1 MSVPA
6 ALKETVADDAP
17 RVRREAGAS
26 RSLVRRIL
34 MPLASLK
41 LTLVLFALSI
51 FLVFTSTLA
60 QKELDVWDVID
71 GWYRVDDRLLITDSF
86 PFINFSELFVRI
98 PLNLANILDKTLVPD
113 WVLPSVRPLPEIP
126 GALWFP
132 RGWLLGL
139 LMAVNLLAAHTVRFT
154 IQSKGSR
161 LYSGLVVLALGCYA
175 TFLAI
180 ESGASREG
188 ILGEAI
194 IGWSLLWKL
203 MLLGLTTAAFF
214 GIVAFFRM
222 DKSKKFERFGVGFG
236 ALSCAALV
244 ITALSLGNAAQF
256 DPESMRILWQL
267 LKGTGAGL
275 VLLAGCHLVFNKRAG
290 IVLLHGG
297 VGLIFLYEVIVGTS
311 HEENQM
317 SVFEGTKSNWVHDI
331 RTGELAI
338 TQRGSDGKDIVA
350 AIPQKIFR
358 DGETYELPNM
368 PLEVRLVKF
377 FKNSDVRDLKKGETT
392 EATAGMGKNLFVEDL
407 KPASGVD
414 ARQTGDVAAAFVEVR
429 EKGPGGK
436 SLGTFLV
443 SQLIWNIHFQNGMY
457 PPDEFKVGDKDYSLE
472 LRFRRTYKP
481 YVIEVKEVRKDDYLA
496 GDTPRN
502 YSSLLHVVDKT
513 RGIDREE
520 PIKMNSPMR
529 FAGETFY
536 QSGYNEVDGKKM
548 TTISVVENHGWMLP
562 YVSCMIV
569 AIGMLAQFGITLG
582 RFLARRRERAL
593 VSIAGVAVGGLT
605 GLNVADK
612 LNRKIDD
619 KRTKDREARKAARNS
634 PADEVVAP
642 VADSSWTVKWLPW
655 AGVALVVVMAAY
667 TAKPPRVKEGEMD
680 FYAFG
685 KLPVAFES
693 RVKPFDSM
701 ARSTLAYMSHR
712 QTTKKDPGDR
722 SEKSKSATQWMLDVI
737 TDADV
742 AHEYPV
748 FRIDNLDAL
757 KELGLE
763 RSEFSRYSVNDLRP
777 AFDKLT
783 KQLDLIKKKKTDL
796 EPFEREI
803 DKLHSRIQKH
813 LLIYQ
818 AFLDPD
824 LTAPTDEER
833 AADPEGLEKKLLAK
847 LQHVALTAQQ
857 LKNVEPPLAIPTGSE
872 GWHTY
877 LDENAKLFLAKL
889 MFKEKFTTAPE
900 FNPAAEKYHAI
911 LAAYKRNDA
920 KAFNEGV
927 ADYRTYL
934 AANPPKEYDPGRR
947 DLEAYLNAADPF
959 WWASFFYL
967 FGGVVALLAWLGG
980 MRSLNRTAAFI
991 IVTTLIYHTA
1001 AGILRI
1007 YVTGRPPVTNLYSSA
1022 VFIGWGAVVLGMILE
1037 SVYKMGVGNVVAAV
1051 AGFGSLQIAYLLT
1064 RQGDHIES
1072 LQAVLDT
1079 QFWLT
1084 THVTCIT
1091 LGYATTYLAGLFGAA
1106 YIVQGL
1112 FTKSLSSSFG
1122 KELARMTYG
1131 TLCFALFFS
1140 FVGTV
1145 LGGLWA
1151 DDSWGRF
1158 WGWDPKENGAL
1169 IIVLW
1174 NALVLHARWDGIAKD
1189 RGLAVLAVAGNI
1201 TTSWSW
1207 FGVNQLGVG
1216 LHAYGFSQDL
1226 LNVLFWFVAGSAAI
1240 AALGSLP
1247 TRLWRSRDQLR
1258 AG

>member
-1 MSVPA
+1 MSA
-6 ALKETVADDAP
+6 TALKETVADDAP
-17 RVRREAGAS
+17 RVDRRPTTTWGAI
-26 RSLVRRIL
+26 RKVL

-60 QKELDVWDVID
+60 QKELDVWDVIE
-71 GWYRVDDRLLITDSF
+71 GWYRVDERLLFTDAF
-86 PFINFSELFVRI
+86 PFVNPSELFVRI

-139 LMAVNLLAAHTVRFT
+139 LMGINLLAAHTVRFT
-154 IQSKGSR
+154 VQGKGKR
-161 LYSGLVVLALGCYA
+161 LYAGLGILALGMVA
-175 TFLAI
+175 TFMAI

-188 ILGEAI
+188 ILSEAVI
-194 IGWSLLWKL
+194 SWPLLWKL
-203 MLLGLTTAAFF
+203 LLLGLTTAAFF
-214 GIVAFFRM
+214 GGVAFFKM
-222 DKSKKFERFGVGFG
+222 DPKRKFERYAIGLSALGCAAMVAA
-236 ALSCAALV
+236 ALSMG
-244 ITALSLGNAAQF
+244 SAAQF

-311 HEENQM
+311 HEEAQM
-317 SVFEGTKSNWVHDI
+317 SVFEGTKSNWTHDV

-338 TQRGSDGKDIVA
+338 TQRGTDGKDIVA
-350 AIPQKIFR
+350 AIPQKLFA
-358 DGETYELPNM
+358 DGKSYDLPNM
-368 PLEVRLVKF
+368 PLEVRIVKF
-377 FKNSDVRDLKKGETT
+377 FRNSDVRDLRKGETT
-392 EATAGMGKNLFVEDL
+392 QATAGMGKNLFVEEL

-414 ARQTGDVAAAFVEVR
+414 ARQTGDVASALVEVR

-436 SLGTFLV
+436 SLGTFLT
-443 SQLIWNIHFQNGMY
+443 SQLVWNINFQNGLY
-457 PPDEFKVGDKDYSLE
+457 PPDTFKVGDKEYAIE
-472 LRFRRTYKP
+472 LRYKRTYKP

-536 QSGYNEVDGKKM
+536 QSGYNVVDGKKM

-569 AIGMLAQFGITLG
+569 AIGMLAQFGITLS
-582 RFLARRRERAL
+582 RFLQRRRERATAPA
-593 VSIAGVAVGGLT
+593 IVA
-605 GLNVADK
+605 ASDS
-612 LNRKIDD
+612 RK
-619 KRTKDREARKAARNS
+619 KDRKAARNQS
-634 PADEVVAP
+634 ADEAVAP
-642 VADSSWTVKWLPW
+642 AAPSSWTVKWLPW
-655 AGVALVVVMAAY
+655 AGVAFVVVMAAY
-667 TAKPPRVKEGEMD
+667 TAKPPRAEEGEMD

-685 KLPVAFES
+685 KLPVAYES

-701 ARSTLAYMSHR
+701 ARSTLSYLSHR

-722 SEKSKSATQWMLDVI
+722 SEKSKSATQWLLDVI

-748 FRIDNLDAL
+748 FRIDNLDTL

-777 AFDKLT
+777 AFEKLT
-783 KQLDLIKKKKTDL
+783 KQLDLIKAKKTDL

-813 LLIYQ
+813 LLVYQ

-824 LTAPTDEER
+824 LTVPTEEEKEK
-833 AADPEGLEKKLLAK
+833 DPQGLEKRLLAQ
-847 LQHVALTAQQ
+847 LQHVALTSQQ
-857 LKNVEPPLAIPTGSE
+857 LKKAQPPLAVPKGNESWEAYI
-872 GWHTY
+872 
-877 LDENAKLFLAKL
+877 DENMKLFLAKL
-889 MFKEKFTTAPE
+889 MYKDKAETAPD
-900 FNPAAEKYHAI
+900 FNPAAEKFHNI
-911 LAAYKRNDA
+911 LTAYKKNDA

-927 ADYRTYL
+927 ADYRAYL
-934 AANPPKEYDPGRR
+934 AAHPPKEYDPGRR

-959 WWASFFYL
+959 FWASWLYL
-967 FGGVVALLAWLGG
+967 VGGVVALLAWLGG
-980 MRSLNRTAAFI
+980 LRSLNRTAAFI

-1122 KELARMTYG
+1122 KELTRMTYG

-1189 RGLAVLAVAGNI
+1189 RGLAILAVAGNI

-1226 LNVLFWFVAGSAAI
+1226 LNVLFWFVTGSAAI

-1247 TRLWRSRDQLR
+1247 TSWWRSREQLR
-1258 AG
+1258 NAA